1 MISIFDKPKEEE
13 VTLRLTKSQ
22 KCMDKLKNELKN
34 LQNCSGFV
42 PLQNIKKSAPTSE
55 NFVKR
60 SNELVQ
66 NQRDTFKRNLLLQND
81 LANLKDTVYTK
92 NHELGLDKILTRS
105 TLVNSYIKLL
115 QQLVKSMEGS
125 YKYTSDEL
133 QGLFTKQDSES
144 VSMYNNTVINH
155 AAFDSNQ
162 IKDELATLL
171 IEADNL
177 EDKRDG
183 LNARHKITLKPSTIT
198 IDFLGL
204 HMD

>member
-1 MISIFDKPKEEE
+1 M
-13 VTLRLTKSQ
+13 
-22 KCMDKLKNELKN
+22 
-34 LQNCSGFV
+34 
-42 PLQNIKKSAPTSE
+42 
-55 NFVKR
+55 
-60 SNELVQ
+60 
-66 NQRDTFKRNLLLQND
+66 LLQND